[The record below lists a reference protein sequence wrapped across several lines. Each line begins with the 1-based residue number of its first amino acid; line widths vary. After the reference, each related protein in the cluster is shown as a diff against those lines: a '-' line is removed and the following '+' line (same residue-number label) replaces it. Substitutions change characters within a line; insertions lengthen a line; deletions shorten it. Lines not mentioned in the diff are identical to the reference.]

1 MSENITKCLDQ
12 LRHEIESALAAAV
25 PLSSSGLYSLSVNL
39 HLEQIPA
46 IPQLPPPFL
55 IWGRPHRNF
64 YRIGLGTALEFKTS
78 GRDRFVQLQRHFD
91 TIRSNWHHDCRT
103 ESPHQPGAFCAFA
116 FDENDTMAGPW
127 QAVPNTLLTIPE
139 LLLEFSEGRYTLTLS
154 CQHRQLQPAGEKPA
168 RQPARQ
174 IDLWLERAKVL
185 LHALTSPAT
194 LNEYENTLY
203 RAPSEPTNAEWIAL
217 VEKAKTA
224 IDNKL
229 LDKVVPARHLHIRGS
244 HAFNETAILKRLAK
258 AYPSCLLLGLSLGK
272 KTLVA
277 ATPEQ
282 LIALD
287 NGTISCDALA
297 GTGERSDDIN
307 QNNLLA
313 HRLLQD
319 PKTRYEHKLVV
330 AHLRQRL
337 GNISAHLSIPDTP
350 SVLPLGHMQHL
361 WTPIKAQCRP
371 GISLFELAAILHP
384 TPAVA
389 GTPVAEARR
398 WIAENE
404 PFKRGWYSGGV
415 GWIQADGNGELA
427 VLLRAALLSDNSA
440 DLFAGAGIVADSDPN
455 AELDETELKLSAVMG
470 ALCEERCNH
479 TQQSSF
485 AP

>member
-1 MSENITKCLDQ
+1 MSENISKCLER
-12 LRHEIESALAAAV
+12 LRHEIESALASDV
-25 PLSSSGLYSLSVNL
+25 PLKGSGLYSLSVNL

-55 IWGRPHRNF
+55 IWGRPHHNF
-64 YRIGLGTALEFKTS
+64 YRIGLGTALEYKSS
-78 GRDRFVQLQRHFD
+78 GRERFVQLQRHFD
-91 TIRSNWHHDCRT
+91 TIRSNWHHNCRT
-103 ESPHQPGAFCAFA
+103 EIPHQPGAFCAFA
-116 FDENDTMAGPW
+116 FDEDDTMAGPW

-154 CQHRQLQPAGEKPA
+154 CQRSQLQPFTNEPTG
-168 RQPARQ
+168 QPIRQ
-174 IDLWLERAKVL
+174 IDLWLERAKTML
-185 LHALTSPAT
+185 QALTLPAN

-203 RAPSEPTNAEWIAL
+203 RAPSEPTNTQWMAL

-224 IDNKL
+224 IDSGQ
-229 LDKVVPARHLHIRGS
+229 LDKVVPARHLHICGS

-258 AYPSCLLLGLSLGK
+258 SYPSCLLLGLSLGK

-313 HRLLQD
+313 HCLLQD
-319 PKTRYEHKLVV
+319 PKTRHEHKLVV
-330 AHLRQRL
+330 DHLRQRL
-337 GNISAHLSIPDTP
+337 SHISAHLSIPDTP
-350 SVLPLGHMQHL
+350 SVLPLGHLQHL

-371 GISLFELAAILHP
+371 GISLFELAASLHP

-389 GTPVAEARR
+389 GTPVAEAKS
-398 WIAENE
+398 WLAKNE
-404 PFKRGWYSGGV
+404 PFNRGWYSGGV

-427 VLLRAALLSDNSA
+427 VLLRAAILSDNSA
-440 DLFAGAGIVADSDPN
+440 DLYAGAGVVADSDPR
-455 AELDETELKLSAVMG
+455 AELDETELKLRTVID
-470 ALCEERCNH
+470 ALDQTKSDYSECSINE
-479 TQQSSF
+479 
-485 AP
+485 

>member
-1 MSENITKCLDQ
+1 MSENISKCLEL
-12 LRHEIESALAAAV
+12 LRHEIESALTSGV
-25 PLSSSGLYSLSVNL
+25 PLKGPGLYSLSVNL

-55 IWGRPHRNF
+55 IWGRPHHNF
-64 YRIGLGTALEFKTS
+64 YRIGLGSALEFKTG
-78 GRDRFVQLQRHFD
+78 GRDRFVQLQQHFD
-91 TIRSNWHHDCRT
+91 TIRSNWLHDCRT
-103 ESPHQPGAFCAFA
+103 EIPHQPGAFCAFA
-116 FDENDTMAGPW
+116 FDEDDTMVGPW
-127 QAVPNTLLTIPE
+127 QAVPNTLLSIPE
-139 LLLEFSEGRYTLTLS
+139 LLLEFAEGRYTLTLS
-154 CQHRQLQPAGEKPA
+154 CQHSQLQSSTSEPA
-168 RQPARQ
+168 RQPTKQ
-174 IDLWLERAKVL
+174 IDLWLERAQTL
-185 LHALTSPAT
+185 LQALTTPAS
-194 LNEYENTLY
+194 LNENENTLY
-203 RAPSEPTNAEWIAL
+203 RAPSEPTNAQWISL

-224 IDNKL
+224 IDKGQL
-229 LDKVVPARHLHIRGS
+229 EKVVPARHLRIRGS

-297 GTGERSDDIN
+297 GTGERSEETN

-319 PKTRYEHKLVV
+319 PKTRHEHKLVV
-330 AHLRQRL
+330 DHLRQRL
-337 GNISAHLSIPDTP
+337 GHISAHLSIPDTP
-350 SVLPLGHMQHL
+350 SVLPLGHLQHL

-371 GISLFELAAILHP
+371 GISLFELAASLHP

-389 GTPVAEARR
+389 GTPVKEAKR

-415 GWIQADGNGELA
+415 GWIQADGDGELA
-427 VLLRAALLSDNSA
+427 VLLRAALLS
-440 DLFAGAGIVADSDPN
+440 
-455 AELDETELKLSAVMG
+455 
-470 ALCEERCNH
+470 
-479 TQQSSF
+479 Q
-485 AP
+485 